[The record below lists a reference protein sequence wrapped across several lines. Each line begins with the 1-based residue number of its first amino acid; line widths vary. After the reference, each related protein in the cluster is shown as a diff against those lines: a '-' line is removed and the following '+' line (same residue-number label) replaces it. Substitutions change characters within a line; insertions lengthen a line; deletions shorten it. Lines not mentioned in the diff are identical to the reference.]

1 MDIYRRLR
9 GTMEGMSTVS
19 CHCHHL
25 PDAEQRFDGLDAIIA
40 RSYVEWSLVPHG
52 PGEKERAAFLDLAR
66 HKSYF
71 VWLERS
77 LMEIYGLET
86 GIDRGNWDELSRRI
100 AEAYS
105 DPEWHAKLLAER
117 CRFRAAILDAYWAPG
132 DDDGHPSLFRPSFRI
147 DDFLGAWAPAKPNL
161 NGNSFLSLHGRR
173 FDELDELVAFLRER
187 VFSMKKR
194 GAVALK
200 SAIAYERGLKFQNAD
215 ASLAATAIRKG
226 EGAEP
231 AEVEAFQS
239 HVFFAACGIAAEAGL
254 PFQIHTGLGQLRRTR
269 ALGLVDAIEAHPETK
284 FVLFHGSYPWTD
296 DIAALVHN
304 FANVY
309 PDLCWLP
316 IISTSRAVAFVKE
329 MVELGTSDKLTWGCD
344 AHHGEES
351 YGALLAARHV
361 LAKAF
366 SELVAEDW
374 MAEKEAA
381 DYCARILDRD
391 PRGLYGV

>member
-1 MDIYRRLR
+1 MDIYGKLR
-9 GTMEGMSTVS
+9 GTMEAMGSVS

-25 PDAEQRFDGLDAIIA
+25 PDTEQRFDGLDAIIV

-86 GIDRGNWDELSRRI
+86 GIDCGNWDELSRRI
-100 AEAYS
+100 AAAYS

-132 DDDGHPSLFRPSFRI
+132 EDDGRPQLFKPSYRI
-147 DDFLGAWAPAKPNL
+147 DDFLGAWAPKKPNA
-161 NGNSFLSLHGRR
+161 NGNSFHSLHGRR
-173 FDELDELVAFLRER
+173 FGELDELVAFLRES
-187 VFSMKKR
+187 VFAMKSR

-200 SAIAYERGLKFQNAD
+200 SAIAYERGLEFQKAD
-215 ASLAATAIRKG
+215 ARLAASAIRKG

-239 HVFFAACGIAAEAGL
+239 HLFFAACGIAAEAGL
-254 PFQIHTGLGQLRRTR
+254 PFQIHTGLGQLRKTR
-269 ALGLVDAIEAHPETK
+269 ALGLVDAIEANPDTK
-284 FVLFHGSYPWTD
+284 FVLFHGSYPWMD

-304 FANVY
+304 FPNVY

-316 IISTSRAVAFVKE
+316 LISTSRAVAFVKE
-329 MVELGTSDKLTWGCD
+329 MVELGTADKLTWGCD

-374 MAEKEAA
+374 MDEEEAA
-381 DYCARILDRD
+381 DYCARILDRN